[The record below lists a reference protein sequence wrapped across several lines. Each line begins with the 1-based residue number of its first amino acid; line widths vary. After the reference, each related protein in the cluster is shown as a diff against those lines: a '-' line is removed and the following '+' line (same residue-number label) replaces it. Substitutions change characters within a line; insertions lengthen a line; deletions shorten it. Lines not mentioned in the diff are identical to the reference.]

1 MKHREEKKRN
11 YYIYIR
17 LMLVICWFQKKLTS
31 IDIYSV
37 KPMLKL
43 PPAEKKREI
52 QKSSTCTSE
61 GKLF

>member
-1 MKHREEKKRN
+1 
-11 YYIYIR
+11 
-17 LMLVICWFQKKLTS
+17 MLVICWFQKKLTS